1 MLRIPDE
8 ILEATRLTRAG
19 RLAEATAAIQRALR
33 RAPPPAPVERE
44 PDGCPPIEGEYRLVE
59 IATPVIEAPNI
70 DARRQGRFIEGSFTN
85 HAGTRRY
92 KLYVPSAY
100 RDKAVPMVVMLH
112 GCKQNPDDFAAGTR
126 MNEVAESAGCL
137 VLYPAQAD
145 RANPSR
151 CWNWFK
157 RTDQKREDGEPALIA
172 GMTRFVMNT
181 YRVDERRVG
190 VAGLSAGGAMA
201 AVMAQTHP
209 ELYAAVCV
217 HSGIAYAIAQDL
229 PSALRAMRGP
239 VSAEAASASAFDP
252 PIPTIVFHGDR
263 DKVVH
268 PSNADHVVAQSTG
281 NRKHGSS
288 NQESS
293 YEVAVTVTRGQVQGG
308 HAYTCEQHRDTSGR
322 VVLEN
327 WIIHE
332 AGHAWSGGS
341 AKGSFTD
348 PRGPDATHE
357 MMRFFEANP
366 KQR

>member
-33 RAPPPAPVERE
+33 RAPPPAPVERK
-44 PDGCPPIEGEYRLVE
+44 PDECPPIEGEYRVMDVD
-59 IATPVIEAPNI
+59 APVIAALKA
-70 DARRQGRFIEGSFTN
+70 DAERQARFIEGSFTN

-92 KLYVPSAY
+92 KLYIPSTY

-126 MNEVAESAGCL
+126 MNEAAESAGCL
-137 VLYPAQAD
+137 VLYPAQAN

-157 RTDQKREDGEPALIA
+157 RSDQQRQDGEPALIA
-172 GMTRFVMNT
+172 GMTQFVMNT
-181 YRVDERRVG
+181 YCVDKRRVN

-239 VSAEAASASAFDP
+239 VSPGTATASAFAP
-252 PIPTIVFHGDR
+252 PIPTIVFHGDG

-281 NRKHGSS
+281 NRRHDGGNAESS
-288 NQESS
+288 ND
-293 YEVAVTVTRGQVQGG
+293 VTVTVTRGRVPGG
-308 HAYTCEQHRDTSGR
+308 HAYTCERHRDTSGR

-332 AGHAWSGGS
+332 GGHAWSGGS
-341 AKGSFTD
+341 ANGSFTD
-348 PRGPDATHE
+348 PRGPDATRE

-366 KQR
+366 KVG